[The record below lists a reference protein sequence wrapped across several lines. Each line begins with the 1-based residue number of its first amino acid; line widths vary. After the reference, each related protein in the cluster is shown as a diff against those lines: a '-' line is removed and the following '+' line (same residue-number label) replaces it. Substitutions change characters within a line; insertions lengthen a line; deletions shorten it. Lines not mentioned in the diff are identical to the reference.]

1 MATQPSAVDSD
12 SLFIPVRLTLFSLGA
27 FVQTD
32 QLIQLVDFSL
42 FLHGTPEQ
50 RLTTARSILAGFQ
63 SAGFIYLKN
72 HSIPLPTVRTAFS
85 TSASFFAYPLEEKEK
100 LGWTT
105 PQANRGYVSH
115 GREKTTTLTNADEV
129 EKLRAQAPDLKESFE
144 IGREGEE
151 GLPNNWPSGHPAA
164 DDFKAFMVNFH
175 GLCKDLHIEVMR
187 AIAVGMGLS
196 ESYFDSYTDVGDNT
210 LRLLHYPPASKE
222 VFKKNKLQVRAGE
235 HTDYGSI
242 TLLFQDDRGGLQVKS
257 PNGTFVD
264 ATPIPGTVVVNAG
277 DLLARWSND
286 TIKSTLHRV
295 VEPPA
300 PEEGDVH
307 PARYSI
313 AYFCNPNFKSHI
325 EAIDGTYGG
334 DIGGKKYP
342 GINSG
347 DYLVQRLAATY

>member
-1 MATQPSAVDSD
+1 M
-12 SLFIPVRLTLFSLGA
+12 
-27 FVQTD
+27 
-32 QLIQLVDFSL
+32 
-42 FLHGTPEQ
+42 
-50 RLTTARSILAGFQ
+50 
-63 SAGFIYLKN
+63 
-72 HSIPLPTVRTAFS
+72 
-85 TSASFFAYPLEEKEK
+85 
-100 LGWTT
+100 
-105 PQANRGYVSH
+105 
-115 GREKTTTLTNADEV
+115 
-129 EKLRAQAPDLKESFE
+129 
-144 IGREGEE
+144 
-151 GLPNNWPSGHPAA
+151 
-164 DDFKAFMVNFH
+164 
-175 GLCKDLHIEVMR
+175 
-187 AIAVGMGLS
+187 
-196 ESYFDSYTDVGDNT
+196 
-210 LRLLHYPPASKE
+210 
-222 VFKKNKLQVRAGE
+222 QVRAGE

-313 AYFCNPNFKSHI
+313 AYFCNPNFSSYIK
-325 EAIDGTYGG
+325 AIDGTFGAEKG
-334 DIGGKKYP
+334 EKKYP

>member
-1 MATQPSAVDSD
+1 MVPSSNPKPSLTQS
-12 SLFIPVRLTLFSLGA
+12 
-27 FVQTD
+27 
-32 QLIQLVDFSL
+32 IQLVDFSL
-42 FLHGTPEQ
+42 FLNGTPSQ
-50 RLTTARSILAGFQ
+50 RLTTAQSILHGFQ
-63 SAGFIYLKN
+63 TAGFIYLTN
-72 HSIPLPTVRTAFS
+72 HSIPLPAVSKTFS
-85 TSASFFAYPLEEKEK
+85 TSALFFSRPQPEKEA

-105 PQANRGYVSH
+105 PESNRGYVSH
-115 GREKTTTLTNADEV
+115 GREKVSVLKDKDDVAAS
-129 EKLRAQAPDLKESFE
+129 RAQAPDLKESFE
-144 IGREGEE
+144 IGCEGAE
-151 GLPNNWPSGHPAA
+151 GTPNNWPEYKGEGKE
-164 DDFKAFMVNFH
+164 FKNVMLSFH
-175 GLCKDLHIEVMR
+175 DLCKDLHIQVMR

-196 ESYFDSYTDVGDNT
+196 ESYFDSYTDAGDNT
-210 LRLLHYPPASKE
+210 LRLLHYPE
-222 VFKKNKLQVRAGE
+222 VKKDVFQKNKLQVRAGE

-300 PEEGDVH
+300 PKEGDVH
-307 PARYSI
+307 PARYSC
-313 AYFCNPNFKSHI
+313 AYFCNPNFDRQI
-325 EAIDGTYGG
+325 EAIEGTYGG
-334 DIGGKKYP
+334 EKGERKYE